1 MPSIWS
7 KAFSGGCASRRCR
20 DVDLCR
26 AVAEMERGLIDA
38 NLGSGLIKKR
48 IARSGAGKR
57 DGYRVIVA
65 RRRGGPWF
73 FVEGYAKSAIANIEA
88 GKLHIC
94 KQTNA
99 LLEEMNADQL
109 ADAVDSGLLKEV
121 NCDA

>member
-1 MPSIWS
+1 
-7 KAFSGGCASRRCR
+7 
-20 DVDLCR
+20 
-26 AVAEMERGLIDA
+26 MERGLTDA
-38 NLGSGLIKKR
+38 DLGSGLFKKR
-48 IARSGAGKR
+48 IGRSGGGKR

-65 RRRGGPWF
+65 RRPGGPWF
-73 FVEGYAKSAIANIEA
+73 FVEGYAKNAIANIEA

-94 KQTNA
+94 KQTTA